1 MSEDGAAAT
10 VTVQLNPNPGSAVTS
25 PINVGP
31 GESVYGGVNSLSMT
45 SLTFASGE
53 TVKMFTV
60 PAIDDGNENLM
71 IAFGDLP
78 PGASV
83 GSQAIALTADDE
95 GVEEIGRKVMTGAQ
109 EGRPDRNAARGV
121 Q

>member
-10 VTVQLNPNPGSAVTS
+10 VTVQLNPNPGRAVTS

-31 GESVYGGVNSLSMT
+31 
-45 SLTFASGE
+45 GE

-78 PGASV
+78 PGVSV

-95 GVEEIGRKVMTGAQ
+95 GVEEIGRKVMNGSP
-109 EGRPDRNAARGV
+109 GRTSRP
-121 Q
+121 